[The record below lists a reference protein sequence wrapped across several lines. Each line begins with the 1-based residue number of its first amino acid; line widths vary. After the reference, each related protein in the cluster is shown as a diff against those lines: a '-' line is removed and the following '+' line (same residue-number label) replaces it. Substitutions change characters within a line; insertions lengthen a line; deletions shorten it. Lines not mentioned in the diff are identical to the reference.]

1 MAADT
6 HQACWT
12 VEAKATALRNQ
23 RKLAVH
29 YYHNSYSTF
38 PKIQAKSTWD
48 GSTSRLH
55 LHVSGDKKKNTS
67 RDWEATFALEPETEM
82 LRLGKPILLS
92 LMNKSSFSNK
102 KKEFKLKMVHG
113 YPLGVPTCIS

>member
-48 GSTSRLH
+48 DRWQEKIVLPP
-55 LHVSGDKKKNTS
+55 
-67 RDWEATFALEPETEM
+67 FQM
-82 LRLGKPILLS
+82 FRLGKPILLS
-92 LMNKSSFSNK
+92 LMNKSSF
-102 KKEFKLKMVHG
+102 FKQKRIKTKDG
-113 YPLGVPTCIS
+113 PR